1 MCKSSIL
8 FSLLVFLSYLSVI
21 TTEKHAGC
29 SAPLVLPNT
38 PFYVVWNHPSGACE
52 ARGQH
57 LNFEKWG
64 IIDNNKDNF
73 IGDQISLFYNL
84 GIWPRFSGNLSIN
97 GGIPQL
103 ANLTNH
109 LNKAQTDIKTILPDR
124 NFSGL
129 AVIDFESWRPI
140 FALNFDSLSIYQRKS
155 LELAKEKF
163 PDYDKD
169 ALLKEAT
176 KEFEKAAKSIIRKTL
191 DFATLLRP
199 NGKWGFYGYP
209 RCWDNYCNDSTI
221 RINDQLNYI
230 YNISSGLYPSIY
242 FQLKVPPSVR
252 AARIEQL
259 VEETLRLKA
268 TWAPQDAEI
277 LPYACSQEGPYN
289 MFAPSDLYN
298 AIRQPAD
305 MGASGVVLWGS
316 SDDMRPK
323 NECLILQ
330 QYINTTLGP
339 YVLDV
344 TNFFSNCSLMLC
356 GGHGRCV
363 KKDYELIYQYHL
375 SKSGR
380 QQCRISKEKLILKRK
395 VRTRSSSLN
404 GGNGG
409 LGDQTPNQI
418 LQEKEAFQNKQE
430 IPLRNSKLNSQRDV
444 EQTRCPT
451 YFDVEKYLKDED
463 SVEMRHKLVIPTET
477 TSAGKVYDF
486 DDYVCKCFPGWS
498 GTHCDQHQL

>member
-1 MCKSSIL
+1 MMCKIYIL
-8 FSLLVFLSYLSVI
+8 FCLHVFVSHICVN
-21 TTEKHAGC
+21 TTAIQTGC

-38 PFYVVWNHPSGACE
+38 AFYVVWNHPSGACE

-64 IIDNNKDNF
+64 IVDNNKDNF
-73 IGDQISLFYNL
+73 LGEQISLFYNL
-84 GIWPRFSGNLSIN
+84 GTWPRFSGNLSIN

-109 LNKAQTDIKTILPDR
+109 LYKAQIDIKTILPQK

-140 FALNFDSLSIYQRKS
+140 FALNFDSLQIYQKKS
-155 LELAKEKF
+155 LELAKQKF

-176 KEFEKAAKSIIRKTL
+176 KEFERAAKSIIGKTL
-191 DFATLLRP
+191 DLARQLRP
-199 NGKWGFYGYP
+199 IGKWGFYGYP

-230 YNISSGLYPSIY
+230 YNKSSGLYPSIY

-252 AARIEQL
+252 AARIEEL
-259 VEETLRLKA
+259 VKETLRLKA
-268 TWAPQDAEI
+268 TWAPQDSKI
-277 LPYACSQEGPYN
+277 VPYAFSQEGSYK
-289 MFAPSDLYN
+289 MFSPSDLYN

-316 SDDMRPK
+316 SDDMRAK

-330 QYINTTLGP
+330 QYINSTLGP

-344 TNFFSNCSLMLC
+344 TNFFNNCSLSLC
-356 GGHGRCV
+356 SRHGRCV
-363 KKDYELIYQYHL
+363 KKDYEGIYQYHL

-380 QQCRISKEKLILKRK
+380 KHCRISQDKLILKSK
-395 VRTRSSSLN
+395 IRTRYSMNSSVSVH
-404 GGNGG
+404 
-409 LGDQTPNQI
+409 GDKNFPG
-418 LQEKEAFQNKQE
+418 KEAWENWQG
-430 IPLRNSKLNSQRDV
+430 IPLMDSKLKNEKVV
-444 EQTRCPT
+444 EQTMCHT
-451 YFDVEKYLKDED
+451 YFHVEKYLKGKN
-463 SVEMRHKLVIPTET
+463 SPEMWEKLVIPRVRTN
-477 TSAGKVYDF
+477 AGIVYDF
-486 DDYVCKCFPGWS
+486 DDYVCKCFAGWS
-498 GTHCDQHQL
+498 GAHCDQDIQV